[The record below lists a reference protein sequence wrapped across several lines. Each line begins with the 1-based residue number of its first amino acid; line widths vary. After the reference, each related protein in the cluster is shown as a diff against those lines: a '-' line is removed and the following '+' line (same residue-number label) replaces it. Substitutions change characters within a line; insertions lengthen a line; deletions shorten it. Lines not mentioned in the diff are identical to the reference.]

1 MIVEKI
7 KSGRGYIALCICDY
21 CKKEFKR
28 NYFEVSHYLN
38 QLCSRECYKK
48 WVYGENNPFYGK
60 KHNSK
65 TRDCIS
71 KNNSGK
77 YEGKNNP
84 MYGVHRYG
92 AENPCWKGGK
102 YKDGDGY
109 IYIYKPEH
117 PFATK
122 NGYILEHRLIMEKAI
137 GRYLTQKEV
146 VHHKNE
152 DTSDNYLENLL
163 LFANNSEHIKYH
175 NLLKL
180 G

>member
-1 MIVEKI
+1 
-7 KSGRGYIALCICDY
+7 
-21 CKKEFKR
+21 
-28 NYFEVSHYLN
+28 
-38 QLCSRECYKK
+38 
-48 WVYGENNPFYGK
+48 
-60 KHNSK
+60 
-65 TRDCIS
+65 
-71 KNNSGK
+71 
-77 YEGKNNP
+77 